1 MLPAQ
6 LCLTLLLLTP
16 ALLGCSLRSEVR
28 EGGGKRWLIRYALC
42 KQDPTSAQYDRIGC
56 IIHAIVFV
64 IREMP
69 FRG

>member
-6 LCLTLLLLTP
+6 LSATVLLLSP
-16 ALLGCSLRSEVR
+16 ALLGCSLRSEV
-28 EGGGKRWLIRYALC
+28 GGKRWLIRYALC
-42 KQDPTSAQYDRIGC
+42 KQDPTSGQYDQIGC